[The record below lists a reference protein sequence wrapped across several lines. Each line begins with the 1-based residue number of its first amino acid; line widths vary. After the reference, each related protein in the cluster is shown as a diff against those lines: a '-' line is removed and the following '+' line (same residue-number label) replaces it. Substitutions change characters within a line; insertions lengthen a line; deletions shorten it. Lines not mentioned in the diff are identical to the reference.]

1 MKPTKEVIVIT
12 GATKGIGLAL
22 AKARAAAGEQVIGLA
37 RNKIANF
44 PGELQVVDLSD
55 SVATQQAAQD
65 IITSFGS
72 IQHLVN
78 NVGLVR
84 PAKLGEVEINDLHD
98 VLDLNLRPA
107 LQLTQAFLPG
117 MKATHYGRIV
127 NISSLVV
134 LGAPQRTA
142 YAAAK
147 AALISFTRSWA
158 LELAMEGITVNAVAP
173 GPTETELFR
182 ENNPPGSDGEKR
194 YLAALPM
201 GRFATPV
208 EIAEAIAFFLAP
220 ASGFITG
227 QTLYADGGA
236 SIGKILF

>member
-117 MKATHYGRIV
+117 MKTTHYGRIV